1 MLVGLAGV
9 VRPANPAVE
18 TIRLLTVPRR
28 PSGPILE
35 VAVQVPLALT
45 TAVEALGGTS
55 VDGAAPRTFGPVEP
69 PRPATAEAGQG
80 AVAGL
85 LPRLTVPD
93 RPMTGTDGVLG
104 PTGCRLLRLVPP
116 ISLGRP
122 TVIAALVA
130 DVVTPR
136 LGLPLVTAAA
146 VPRRTEEVAVPIRRA
161 SRTVST
167 LVVPLGTVGPRL
179 SPSQVAVGAGPPTGR
194 VAGIAPLRLVRLAI
208 LSAAVRLPDGT
219 PRPSL

>member
-1 MLVGLAGV
+1 M
-9 VRPANPAVE
+9 
-18 TIRLLTVPRR
+18 
-28 PSGPILE
+28 
-35 VAVQVPLALT
+35 ALT

-55 VDGAAPRTFGPVEP
+55 VDGAAPRTFGPVELP
-69 PRPATAEAGQG
+69 SPATAEAGQG

-85 LPRLTVPD
+85 LVRLTVPD

-116 ISLGRP
+116 TSLGRP
-122 TVIAALVA
+122 TVIATLVA
-130 DVVTPR
+130 DVVTPW
-136 LGLPLVTAAA
+136 LGLPLVTTAA

-161 SRTVST
+161 SRPATV
-167 LVVPLGTVGPRL
+167 LVIPLGPAMQGLTTG
-179 SPSQVAVGAGPPTGR
+179 QVTVGAGPPTGR